1 MPSFLIETAYIP
13 QDLRRISRRGD
24 LHGSYTCE
32 ADIPSGHA
40 RRITMEKDVIELGV
54 ASEETKGIPVVGE
67 PDEFGL
73 QKLEAGLSDD

>member
-1 MPSFLIETAYIP
+1 MQKEVF
-13 QDLRRISRRGD
+13 
-24 LHGSYTCE
+24 
-32 ADIPSGHA
+32 
-40 RRITMEKDVIELGV
+40 ELGI